1 MMNNPE
7 ITVLMP
13 VYNGER
19 YLREAIESILNQTF
33 KNFEFLIINDC
44 STDGSREIILS
55 YNDERIRLIDNQVN
69 MGQTKS
75 LNKGLRIAR
84 GRYIA
89 RIDQDDIS
97 LPERLRLQAKVFHDN
112 PELSVI
118 GSSAI
123 FIDGEGEKIDY
134 WNASSEIEDIMVN
147 IFFNNPI
154 CHSSA
159 MMKREEVL
167 ALGGYDER
175 YLCSQDFELWS
186 RFIRKGYKISNIEE
200 YLVKIRKHENSAL
213 VGFKNRE
220 MIKEISTIIFENI
233 NHFTEVNLSLED
245 CHKIS
250 RIVYCLDDLSERDEK
265 DALEILNTIYNNV
278 NNKGYCSTKKS
289 YLRKVFSD
297 IYYKFAV
304 HLVNNLR
311 PRDARRNFFR
321 AVRVKPNNIKSCL
334 YFLLTFIKLSQ
345 LKRIRMIK
353 SSIKTLT
360 I

>member
-1 MMNNPE
+1 MNNPE

-19 YLREAIESILNQTF
+19 YLSEAIESILNQTF
-33 KNFEFLIINDC
+33 KDFEFLIINDC

-55 YNDERIRLIDNQVN
+55 YNDERIRLIDNKVN

-75 LNKGLRIAR
+75 LNKGLRLAR
-84 GRYIA
+84 SLYIA
-89 RIDQDDIS
+89 RMDQDDVS
-97 LPERLRLQAKVFHDN
+97 LPERLKLQAKVFQYN
-112 PELSVI
+112 PEVSVI

-123 FIDGEGEKIDY
+123 FIDGKGEKIDY
-134 WNASSEIEDIMVN
+134 WDASAEIEKIEVN
-147 IFFNNPI
+147 LLFNNPV
-154 CHSSA
+154 CHSSS
-159 MMKREEVL
+159 MMKRNEVL

-233 NHFTEVNLSLED
+233 NHFTEVNVSLED

-250 RIVYCLDDLSERDEK
+250 RIVYCLDDLPEKDEK
-265 DALEILNTIYNNV
+265 DALEMLNIIYNNIK
-278 NNKGYCSTKKS
+278 NKGYCSMRKS

-297 IYYKFAV
+297 IYYKYAV

-311 PRDARRNFFR
+311 PKDARRFFFR
-321 AVRVKPNNIKSCL
+321 AVRIKPDNIKSYL

-353 SSIKTLT
+353 SSIKP
-360 I
+360 